1 MSLIHPVKK
10 VYITQKWGVNAD
22 IYKRFG
28 LSGHNGVD
36 YRIFSEAGNRA
47 VYGRSFAPHDGKIIE
62 AYNDG
67 AGYGW
72 YVKIE
77 NDKEGSILAH
87 HKELMVRVG
96 DVVKQGDLIGITDN
110 TGWSTGPHLHWGYY
124 LKPRNKA
131 NGYSG
136 TINQLLLIGDNMPD
150 TIPVKKKTFEELVN
164 KSTKYD
170 KFKEMGYDEPSK
182 IKEDIE
188 KCAKNLKE
196 SKKLAKDTQGL
207 LETCENSKAQ
217 MISRKD
223 YNLLKAELTSAQEV
237 AEVTPTDEKFV
248 KLILYLGLSG
258 GLGYLTS
265 VYVMNDPALTVAFMP
280 VINIVLYILEQK
292 IGVLK
297 KVVGLGR
304 SK

>member
-1 MSLIHPVKK
+1 
-10 VYITQKWGVNAD
+10 
-22 IYKRFG
+22 
-28 LSGHNGVD
+28 
-36 YRIFSEAGNRA
+36 
-47 VYGRSFAPHDGKIIE
+47 
-62 AYNDG
+62 
-67 AGYGW
+67 
-72 YVKIE
+72 
-77 NDKEGSILAH
+77 
-87 HKELMVRVG
+87 
-96 DVVKQGDLIGITDN
+96 
-110 TGWSTGPHLHWGYY
+110 
-124 LKPRNKA
+124 
-131 NGYSG
+131 
-136 TINQLLLIGDNMPD
+136 MPD

>member
-87 HKELMVRVG
+87 HKELLVKIG
-96 DVVKQGDLIGITDN
+96 DTVEQGDMIGITDN

-136 TINQLLLIGDNMPD
+136 TINQLLLIGKDMSELQEIFNYFGIENKEELINKSVMHLGQHEGRCDWGSSEDDRGGFLGSERREVIKLKKQLGLHVENVMPSED
-150 TIPVKKKTFEELVN
+150 PNPDPEKWELNGLQVTVLDSGARICEYNYKKK
-164 KSTKYD
+164 
-170 KFKEMGYDEPSK
+170 
-182 IKEDIE
+182 
-188 KCAKNLKE
+188 
-196 SKKLAKDTQGL
+196 
-207 LETCENSKAQ
+207 
-217 MISRKD
+217 
-223 YNLLKAELTSAQEV
+223 
-237 AEVTPTDEKFV
+237 
-248 KLILYLGLSG
+248 
-258 GLGYLTS
+258 
-265 VYVMNDPALTVAFMP
+265 
-280 VINIVLYILEQK
+280 
-292 IGVLK
+292 
-297 KVVGLGR
+297 
-304 SK
+304 